1 MTKPTF
7 YLFGLTLLLA
17 GCASEVNTNVH
28 YYVLDNAASI
38 SMPDDI
44 AQRPTTV
51 AIQTIELADYLKQ
64 ASLNMQMDNHQV
76 FYSKQHYWAQPLQ
89 TSIRNS
95 LLNDLNKTSKTAYFV
110 DPQLVNFKQADL
122 ILGLKIN
129 HFLPTYESKVVLA
142 GQYWIYND
150 QSNRNLT
157 DSIYNFKYE
166 LPLAENGY
174 GHAVGKLRNL
184 LEQLSKDIVINMENV
199 EI

>member
-28 YYVLDNAASI
+28 YYLLDNAASI

-122 ILGLKIN
+122 TLGLKIN